1 MVDEKLVKLAID
13 AHNGTLSGEYSL
25 AGSQEVLR
33 KAMIEANNG
42 KTTMNWKDIRDGKCN
57 GLFSI
62 IEVLVNRISEEGLA
76 GDEMFSRMVED
87 RNLSLG
93 DSNVFHVEKD
103 CLFTVATISDGN
115 QSVRRQRIEAGQ
127 DVTVNTSVRAI
138 KIYEEVNRVLSGR
151 VDFNKFVDAVSRSFT
166 ADELNAAYVEYLFPI
181 KKAMT
186 TEAGNL
192 VISMSFVANVESDT
206 GESDPVVLK
215 TQPADIMITETDGWS
230 GDLPDDTLNAID
242 EKMLELQEMQGELKN
257 MQDHLNNN
265 KADGLMY
272 EDHEL
277 QLTANGEPIGNSVEV
292 TGGDGSL
299 TWKEV

>member
-1 MVDEKLVKLAID
+1 
-13 AHNGTLSGEYSL
+13 
-25 AGSQEVLR
+25 
-33 KAMIEANNG
+33 
-42 KTTMNWKDIRDGKCN
+42 
-57 GLFSI
+57 
-62 IEVLVNRISEEGLA
+62 
-76 GDEMFSRMVED
+76 
-87 RNLSLG
+87 
-93 DSNVFHVEKD
+93 
-103 CLFTVATISDGN
+103 
-115 QSVRRQRIEAGQ
+115 
-127 DVTVNTSVRAI
+127 
-138 KIYEEVNRVLSGR
+138 
-151 VDFNKFVDAVSRSFT
+151 
-166 ADELNAAYVEYLFPI
+166 
-181 KKAMT
+181 
-186 TEAGNL
+186 
-192 VISMSFVANVESDT
+192 MSFVANVESDT

-299 TWKEV
+299 AWKEV

>member
-1 MVDEKLVKLAID
+1 MYTVIVGADGSMVASVVEVITQNSNLA
-13 AHNGTLSGEYSL
+13 HTLRILAPTEYCGYDVRNFMASLEYKTPESGSVGAETL
-25 AGSQEVLR
+25 TA
-33 KAMIEANNG
+33 
-42 KTTMNWKDIRDGKCN
+42 
-57 GLFSI
+57 
-62 IEVLVNRISEEGLA
+62 SEE
-76 GDEMFSRMVED
+76 EYKE
-87 RNLSLG
+87 
-93 DSNVFHVEKD
+93 
-103 CLFTVATISDGN
+103 
-115 QSVRRQRIEAGQ
+115 
-127 DVTVNTSVRAI
+127 
-138 KIYEEVNRVLSGR
+138 
-151 VDFNKFVDAVSRSFT
+151 
-166 ADELNAAYVEYLFPI
+166 YVEYLLPI

-206 GESDPVVLK
+206 GKSDPVVLK

-272 EDHEL
+272 EDREL

-299 TWKEV
+299 AWKEV